1 MIKKT
6 LSLCTLLFC
15 FVSTFAQLSREAWVD
30 SVFNALN
37 TNRKIGQLFMLPVP
51 TQGDAAALSE
61 IRSKVKNEQVGG
73 IILTGGNPLQLAN
86 QVRRFQEQTDIPLF
100 VSQDAEGGLGM
111 SIDSTITYPSP
122 LVLGAI
128 RNDSLLYELGKAI
141 AQQLKMVGVNLSFAP
156 TVEMNA
162 STTLKYQSFGEN
174 KYRITNKAIA
184 FMKGMTD
191 EQVLACVKNFP
202 VQSITITDVQ
212 KGWPIIQPTV
222 DTAQVYTFR
231 KLFENRLMGF
241 VPGSTELPLFY
252 TNMNL
257 ARKNNFTSQMLSS
270 LFIGDWVKKNMNYQG
285 LAFADLRNVPP
296 IQEKNSEG
304 LASLYALQAG
314 NDIILYPKDINIAI
328 RKIRRQVR
336 RDKALEEQ
344 LNNSV
349 KKILAAKYDAGL
361 WRKNTI
367 NTDNLLLKLNSPQA
381 HLLNK
386 KLQQAAITVL
396 KNSDNVLPV
405 SVLDNKRFIYITSD
419 TTQKPDELFHY
430 VSRYIHADRYAL
442 HQQRELTALAAG
454 KQPLTCII
462 GIYPQTPPEKLAE
475 LKKLLEN
482 FREHDVI
489 LCDFGNEE
497 FLRTAAQYST
507 VVTAYTNTEEMLE
520 AMPQVIFGGLTADAQ
535 LPMKISDQLQSGTG
549 NIVPAINRLTYS
561 TPEDAGMDSHI
572 LSKIDSI
579 AKEAIRNMATPGCQ
593 VLVARNGKVIYDKS
607 FGYLTYEKKTP
618 VTENTIYDLASLTKV
633 SATLQATMF
642 MYEKGLIDLN
652 KKASFYLPELRN
664 SNKKD
669 ITIIDMLTHQ
679 AGLAPFIP
687 LWPQTMKDTTFLPQ
701 FYSRK
706 RDAAHPFPVAPGLY
720 GSQAMKDSVWSWIIQ
735 SKMADKIPRTPYTYR
750 YSDLGLMIMQ
760 HIAERVLNQP
770 LDDFLAQNFYE
781 PLGAYT
787 TRFNPTDNQQL
798 SVQAIAPTEF
808 DKIYRKKLIAGTVHD
823 ERAAMMGGVSG
834 HAGLFSSAL
843 DLAKLGQMLLQE
855 GKYGGYQYYKPETV
869 RTFATKMYK
878 GRRAIGWDRPVQSEW
893 NSPTSLTASPL
904 TYGHTG
910 FTGTCMWIDPEFNL
924 VYIFLSNRV
933 YPDRNTRLISSNI
946 RSRIQDVIYQSIFNY
961 CLHSQ

>member
-51 TQGDAAALSE
+51 IQGDAAALNE
-61 IRSKVKNEQVGG
+61 VRSKVKNEQVGG

-86 QVRRFQEQTDIPLF
+86 QVRTFQEQTDIPLF

-111 SIDSTITYPSP
+111 SIDSTVTYPSP

-156 TVEMNA
+156 TVELNA
-162 STTLKYQSFGEN
+162 STTLRYQSFGEN
-174 KYRITNKAIA
+174 KYRITSKAIA

-191 EQVLACVKNFP
+191 QQVLACVKNFP
-202 VQSITITDVQ
+202 VQSITVTDVQ
-212 KGWPIIQPTV
+212 KAWPVIQPTV

-231 KLFENRLMGF
+231 KLFENRLTGF
-241 VPGSTELPLFY
+241 VPGSTDLPLFY
-252 TNMNL
+252 TNMSL
-257 ARKNNFTSQMLSS
+257 ARKNNFSSQMLSS
-270 LFIGDWVKKNMNYQG
+270 LFIGNWVKKNMNYQG

-336 RDKALEEQ
+336 RDKQLEEQ

-361 WRKNTI
+361 WKKNTI

-381 HLLNK
+381 YLLNK

-430 VSRYIHADRYAL
+430 VSRYVHADRYAL
-442 HQQRELTALAAG
+442 HQQSELTALAAG

-462 GIYPQTPPEKLAE
+462 GIYPQTASEKLAD
-475 LKKLLEN
+475 LKKLLEL
-482 FREHDVI
+482 FRKHDVI

-497 FLRTAAQYST
+497 FIRTAAQYPT
-507 VVTAYTNTEEMLE
+507 VITAYTNTLEMLE

-549 NIVPAINRLTYS
+549 NIVPAINRLIYS
-561 TPEDAGMDSHI
+561 TPEDAGMDSRI

-593 VLVARNGKVIYDKS
+593 VLIARHGKVIYDKS

-706 RDAAHPFPVAPGLY
+706 RDAVHPFPVAPGLY

-781 PLGAYT
+781 PLGAHT
-787 TRFNPTDNQQL
+787 TRFNPTDNQL

-855 GKYGGYQYYKPETV
+855 GEYGGYQYYKPETV

-910 FTGTCMWIDPEFNL
+910 FTGTCMWIDPEFDL

-961 CLHSQ
+961 CVHSQ

>member
-1 MIKKT
+1 MIKKA

-30 SVFNALN
+30 SVFNSLN
-37 TNRKIGQLFMLPVP
+37 TNRKIGQLFMVQVP
-51 TQGDAAALSE
+51 TQGDAAAMNE
-61 IRSKVKNEQVGG
+61 VRSKIKNEQVGG
-73 IILTGGNPLQLAN
+73 LILTGGNPLQLAN
-86 QVRRFQEQTDIPLF
+86 QVRTFQEQTDIPLF

-128 RNDSLLYELGKAI
+128 RNDSLLYELGRAI

-156 TVEMNA
+156 TVELNA
-162 STTLKYQSFGEN
+162 SSTFRYQSFGEN

-191 EQVLACVKNFP
+191 EQVLTCVKNFP

-212 KGWPIIQPTV
+212 KDWPIIQPTV

-231 KLFENRLMGF
+231 KLFENRLTGF
-241 VPGSTELPLFY
+241 IPSSTELPLFY

-270 LFIGDWVKKNMNYQG
+270 LFIGNWVKKNMNYQG

-304 LASLYALQAG
+304 LGSLYALQAG
-314 NDIILYPKDINIAI
+314 NDIILYPQDINNAI

-336 RDKALEEQ
+336 RDKELEEQ

-361 WRKNTI
+361 WRKSTI

-381 HLLNK
+381 QLLNK

-405 SVLDNKRFIYITSD
+405 SVLDNKQFIYITSD
-419 TTQKPDELFHY
+419 TTQKPDELYHY
-430 VSRYIHADRYAL
+430 LSRYVHAERYAL
-442 HQQRELTALAAG
+442 HQQGTLTTLAAS

-462 GIYPQTPPEKLAE
+462 GIYPQTTPEKLAE
-475 LKKLLEN
+475 LKKVLEL
-482 FREHDVI
+482 FRKHPVI

-497 FLRTAAQYST
+497 FLRTAAQYPT
-507 VVTAYTNTEEMLE
+507 VITAYTNTLEMLE
-520 AMPQVIFGGLTADAQ
+520 TMPQVIFGGLTADAL
-535 LPMKISDQLQSGTG
+535 LPMKISDQLQTGTG
-549 NIVPAINRLTYS
+549 NIVPAIDRLVYS
-561 TPEDAGMDSHI
+561 TPEDAGMDSRM

-593 VLVARNGKVIYDKS
+593 VLVARNGKVVYDKS
-607 FGYLTYEKKTP
+607 FGYLTYEKKTA

-664 SNKKD
+664 SNKRD

-706 RDAAHPFPVAPGLY
+706 RDAVHPFPVAPGLY

-770 LDDFLAQNFYE
+770 LDDFLQQNFYE

-787 TRFNPTDNQQL
+787 TRFNPTDNQL

-808 DKIYRKKLIAGTVHD
+808 DKIYRKKMIAGTVHD

-946 RSRIQDVIYQSIFNY
+946 RSRIQDVVYQSIFNY

>member
-1 MIKKT
+1 
-6 LSLCTLLFC
+6 
-15 FVSTFAQLSREAWVD
+15 VH
-30 SVFNALN
+30 
-37 TNRKIGQLFMLPVP
+37 
-51 TQGDAAALSE
+51 
-61 IRSKVKNEQVGG
+61 
-73 IILTGGNPLQLAN
+73 
-86 QVRRFQEQTDIPLF
+86 
-100 VSQDAEGGLGM
+100 AE
-111 SIDSTITYPSP
+111 
-122 LVLGAI
+122 
-128 RNDSLLYELGKAI
+128 
-141 AQQLKMVGVNLSFAP
+141 
-156 TVEMNA
+156 
-162 STTLKYQSFGEN
+162 
-174 KYRITNKAIA
+174 
-184 FMKGMTD
+184 
-191 EQVLACVKNFP
+191 
-202 VQSITITDVQ
+202 
-212 KGWPIIQPTV
+212 
-222 DTAQVYTFR
+222 
-231 KLFENRLMGF
+231 
-241 VPGSTELPLFY
+241 
-252 TNMNL
+252 
-257 ARKNNFTSQMLSS
+257 
-270 LFIGDWVKKNMNYQG
+270 
-285 LAFADLRNVPP
+285 
-296 IQEKNSEG
+296 
-304 LASLYALQAG
+304 
-314 NDIILYPKDINIAI
+314 
-328 RKIRRQVR
+328 
-336 RDKALEEQ
+336 
-344 LNNSV
+344 
-349 KKILAAKYDAGL
+349 
-361 WRKNTI
+361 
-367 NTDNLLLKLNSPQA
+367 
-381 HLLNK
+381 
-386 KLQQAAITVL
+386 
-396 KNSDNVLPV
+396 
-405 SVLDNKRFIYITSD
+405 
-419 TTQKPDELFHY
+419 
-430 VSRYIHADRYAL
+430 RYAL
-442 HQQRELTALAAG
+442 HQQSALATLAAS
-454 KQPLTCII
+454 KQPLTCVI
-462 GIYPQTPPEKLAE
+462 GIYPQTTPEKLTE
-475 LKKLLEN
+475 LKKLLEL
-482 FREHDVI
+482 FRKHHVI

-497 FLRTAAQYST
+497 FLRTAAQYPT
-507 VVTAYTNTEEMLE
+507 VITAYTNTLEMLE
-520 AMPQVIFGGLTADAQ
+520 AMPQVIFGGLTADAL
-535 LPMKISDQLQSGTG
+535 LPMKVSDQLQTGTG
-549 NIVPAINRLTYS
+549 NIVPAIDRLVYS
-561 TPEDAGMDSHI
+561 TPEDAGMDSRL

-593 VLVARNGKVIYDKS
+593 VLVARNGKVVYDKS

-701 FYSRK
+701 FYSRR
-706 RDAAHPFPVAPGLY
+706 RDNVHPFPVAPGLY

-770 LDDFLAQNFYE
+770 LDDFLQQNFYE

-787 TRFNPTDNQQL
+787 TRFNPTENQL

-946 RSRIQDVIYQSIFNY
+946 RSRIQEVVYQSIFNY

>member
-6 LSLCTLLFC
+6 LSLSTLLFC

-51 TQGDAAALSE
+51 TQGDDAALNDV
-61 IRSKVKNEQVGG
+61 RSKIKNEQVGG
-73 IILTGGNPLQLAN
+73 IILTGGNPLQLAS
-86 QVRRFQEQTDIPLF
+86 QVRAFQEQTDIPLF

-111 SIDSTITYPSP
+111 SIDSTVTYPSP

-156 TVEMNA
+156 TIEMNA
-162 STTLKYQSFGEN
+162 SPTLRYQSFGEN

-191 EQVLACVKNFP
+191 QQVLACVKNFP
-202 VQSITITDVQ
+202 VQSITVTDVQ
-212 KGWPIIQPTV
+212 KDWPVIQPTV

-231 KLFENRLMGF
+231 KLFENSLMGF
-241 VPGSTELPLFY
+241 IPGSTDLPLFY

-257 ARKNNFTSQMLSS
+257 ARKNNFSSQMLSS

-314 NDIILYPKDINIAI
+314 NDIILYPRDINIAI

-336 RDKALEEQ
+336 RYKELEEQ

-361 WRKNTI
+361 WKKTTV

-381 HLLNK
+381 YLLNK

-442 HQQRELTALAAG
+442 HQQRELASLAAG

-462 GIYPQTPPEKLAE
+462 GIYPQTPADKLAD
-475 LKKLLEN
+475 LKKLLED
-482 FREHDVI
+482 FRKHDII

-497 FLRTAAQYST
+497 FLRTAAQYPT
-507 VVTAYTNTEEMLE
+507 VLTAYTNTHEMLE

-535 LPMKISDQLQSGTG
+535 LPLKISDQLQSGTG

-561 TPEDAGMDSHI
+561 IPEDAGMDSRL
-572 LSKIDSI
+572 LSKIDTI
-579 AKEAIRNMATPGCQ
+579 ANEAIRNMATPGCQ
-593 VLVARNGKVIYDKS
+593 VLVARYGKVIYDKS

-652 KKASFYLPELRN
+652 KKVSFYLPELRN

-701 FYSRK
+701 FYSRR
-706 RDAAHPFPVAPGLY
+706 RDALHPYPVAPGLY
-720 GSQAMKDSVWSWIIQ
+720 GSQVMKDSVWSWIIQ

-760 HIAERVLNQP
+760 HIAERILNQP

-787 TRFNPTDNQQL
+787 TRFNPTDNQFSAQT
-798 SVQAIAPTEF
+798 IAPTEF

-910 FTGTCMWIDPEFNL
+910 FTGTCMWIDPEFDL

-961 CLHSQ
+961 CLYSQ

>member
-15 FVSTFAQLSREAWVD
+15 FVPTFAQLSREAWVD
-30 SVFNALN
+30 SVFHALN

-51 TQGDAAALSE
+51 IQGDAAALNE
-61 IRSKVKNEQVGG
+61 VRSKVKNEQVGG

-86 QVRRFQEQTDIPLF
+86 QVRTFQEQTDIPLF

-111 SIDSTITYPSP
+111 SIDSTVTYPSP

-128 RNDSLLYELGKAI
+128 RNDSLLYELGKAL

-156 TVEMNA
+156 TVELNA
-162 STTLKYQSFGEN
+162 STTLRYQSFGEN

-191 EQVLACVKNFP
+191 QQVLACVKNFP
-202 VQSITITDVQ
+202 VQSITVTDVQ
-212 KGWPIIQPTV
+212 KDWPVIQPTV

-231 KLFENRLMGF
+231 KLFENRLAGF

-270 LFIGDWVKKNMNYQG
+270 LFIGNWVKKNMNYQG

-336 RDKALEEQ
+336 RDKQLEEQ

-361 WRKNTI
+361 WKKTTI

-381 HLLNK
+381 YLLNK

-405 SVLDNKRFIYITSD
+405 SILDNKRFIYITSD

-442 HQQRELTALAAG
+442 HQQSELAALAAG

-462 GIYPQTPPEKLAE
+462 GIYPQTAPEKLAD
-475 LKKLLEN
+475 LKKLLEL
-482 FREHDVI
+482 FRKHDVI

-497 FLRTAAQYST
+497 FLRTAAQYPT
-507 VVTAYTNTEEMLE
+507 VITAYTNTLEMLE

-549 NIVPAINRLTYS
+549 NIVPAINRLVYS
-561 TPEDAGMDSHI
+561 TPEDAGMDSRV

-593 VLVARNGKVIYDKS
+593 VLVARHGKVIYDKS

-706 RDAAHPFPVAPGLY
+706 RDAVHPFPVAPGLY

-787 TRFNPTDNQQL
+787 TRFNPTDNQL

-910 FTGTCMWIDPEFNL
+910 FTGTCMWIDPEFDL

-933 YPDRNTRLISSNI
+933 YPDRNTRLISGNI

>member
-15 FVSTFAQLSREAWVD
+15 FVSAFAQLSREAWVD
-30 SVFNALN
+30 SVFNSLN
-37 TNRKIGQLFMLPVP
+37 TNRRIGQLFMIQVP
-51 TQGDAAALSE
+51 AQGDAAAMSE
-61 IRSKVKNEQVGG
+61 VRLKIRNEQVGG
-73 IILTGGNPLQLAN
+73 LILSGGNPLQLAN
-86 QVRRFQEQTDIPLF
+86 LVRGFQEQTDIPLF

-128 RNDSLLYELGKAI
+128 RNDSLLYELGRAI

-156 TVEMNA
+156 TVELNA
-162 STTLKYQSFGEN
+162 SSTLRYQSFGEN

-191 EQVLACVKNFP
+191 EQVLTCVKNFP

-212 KGWPIIQPTV
+212 KDWPIIQPTV

-231 KLFENRLMGF
+231 KLFENRLTGF
-241 VPGSTELPLFY
+241 IPSSTELPLFY

-270 LFIGDWVKKNMNYQG
+270 LFIGNWVKKNMNYQG

-314 NDIILYPKDINIAI
+314 NDIILYPRDLNIAI

-361 WRKNTI
+361 WKKNFI
-367 NTDNLLLKLNSPQA
+367 DTDNLLLKLNSPQA
-381 HLLNK
+381 QLLSR

-405 SVLDNKRFIYITSD
+405 SVLDNKQFVYISSD
-419 TTQKPDELFHY
+419 TTQKPDELYHY
-430 VSRYIHADRYAL
+430 LSRYVHAERYAL
-442 HQQRELTALAAG
+442 HQQSALATLAAS
-454 KQPLTCII
+454 KQPLTCVI
-462 GIYPQTPPEKLAE
+462 GIYPQTTPEKLAE
-475 LKKLLEN
+475 LKKLLEL
-482 FREHDVI
+482 FRKHHVI

-497 FLRTAAQYST
+497 FLRTAAQYPT
-507 VVTAYTNTEEMLE
+507 VITAYTNTLEMLE
-520 AMPQVIFGGLTADAQ
+520 AMPQVIFGGLTADAL
-535 LPMKISDQLQSGTG
+535 LPMKVSDQLQTGTG
-549 NIVPAINRLTYS
+549 NIVPAIDRLVYS
-561 TPEDAGMDSHI
+561 TPEDAGMDSRL

-593 VLVARNGKVIYDKS
+593 VLVARNGKVVYDKS

-701 FYSRK
+701 FYSRR
-706 RDAAHPFPVAPGLY
+706 RDAVHPFPVAPGLY

-770 LDDFLAQNFYE
+770 LDDFLQQNFYE

-787 TRFNPTDNQQL
+787 TRFNPTENQL

-946 RSRIQDVIYQSIFNY
+946 RSRIQEVVYQSIFNY